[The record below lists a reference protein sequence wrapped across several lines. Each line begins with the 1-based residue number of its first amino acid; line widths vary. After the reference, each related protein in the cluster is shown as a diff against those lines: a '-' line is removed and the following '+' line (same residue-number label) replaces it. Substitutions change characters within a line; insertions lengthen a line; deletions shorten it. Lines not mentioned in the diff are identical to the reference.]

1 MDNIGSNSQ
10 MRQLKR
16 MKYFYKKY
24 FFFLQVSNRFKN
36 VSFSLI
42 WAFLRACKILAS
54 ACTFGPKWQKGHQI
68 NGRYDVTSRA
78 DQKSV
83 VALPRDSVSKI

>member
-54 ACTFGPKWQKGHQI
+54 ACTFGPKI
-68 NGRYDVTSRA
+68 GRKATKLTVDMTSHRVTSNG
-78 DQKSV
+78 DQK
-83 VALPRDSVSKI
+83 